1 MDAVGLPVVHRD
13 PVGIELGGSVGRPRI
28 EWRLLILWYL
38 LRLAIEFRC
47 GSLVEPRAFLQLEN
61 PDRLKNTQS
70 SKGIGVG
77 GIFRR
82 LKLTRSEEHTSELQ
96 SLMSISYAV
105 FCLKKK
111 TQHTYTYLQ
120 QTNKYTSSTK

>member
-82 LKLTRSEEHTSELQ
+82 LEAHLHVALGSQVIKDRKSTRL
-96 SLMSISYAV
+96 
-105 FCLKKK
+105 
-111 TQHTYTYLQ
+111 
-120 QTNKYTSSTK
+120 NSSH